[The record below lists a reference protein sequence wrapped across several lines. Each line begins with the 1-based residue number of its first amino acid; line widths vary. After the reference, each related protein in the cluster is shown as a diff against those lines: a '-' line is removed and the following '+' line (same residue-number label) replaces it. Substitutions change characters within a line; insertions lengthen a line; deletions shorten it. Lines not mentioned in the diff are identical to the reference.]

1 MFMCPQLFLIFR
13 TSQKPKKLKRSK
25 TIQYL
30 QIQTFTE
37 TLDLKCAESFHQS
50 FEIEAKVFCF
60 FLTKNGANFVTEM
73 FCLEKA
79 ANINTNF
86 FQNRLKL
93 VENLLMPD
101 IANDNFQAPTEMEV
115 DFNQQNYGNPNE
127 IRQPEG
133 IGIKN

>member
-1 MFMCPQLFLIFR
+1 M
-13 TSQKPKKLKRSK
+13 
-25 TIQYL
+25 
-30 QIQTFTE
+30 
-37 TLDLKCAESFHQS
+37 DLKCAESFHQS

-93 VENLLMPD
+93 VENLLMPV

-133 IGIKN
+133 IGIKNGNKVSIFNQVGFKKNIFVRKTIRWLLLWELKVS